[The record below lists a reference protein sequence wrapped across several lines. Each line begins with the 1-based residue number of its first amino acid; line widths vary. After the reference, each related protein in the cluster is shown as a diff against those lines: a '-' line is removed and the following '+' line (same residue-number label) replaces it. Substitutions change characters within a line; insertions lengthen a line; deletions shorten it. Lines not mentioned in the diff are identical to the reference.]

1 MLCQP
6 KRKGKLAVFN
16 ESMATGP
23 FRPLFAQAITE
34 IAEAV
39 AEQDSPGLEPF
50 PA

>member
-16 ESMATGP
+16 ESMATGAVP
-23 FRPLFAQAITE
+23 AALCTSAFTE

-39 AEQDSPGLEPF
+39 AEQGSPEQI